1 MKHKDVIVAVLVTY
15 VVVSFMPQLGLG
27 SVLGKKPKG

>member
-1 MKHKDVIVAVLVTY
+1 MKHKDVVIAVLATY
-15 VVVSFMPQLGLG
+15 LIVSFMPQLGLG